1 MYLLDTNI
9 CIYIINKRS
18 RTAAAVFASKP
29 PFSIFLSAITLAELE
44 YGVSKSQSRERNRL
58 ALVEFAAPFEV
69 VPFTDGDAEV
79 FGIIRA
85 QLEREGR
92 VIGAY
97 DMQIAA
103 QALNRGLVLATNN
116 TKEFERVPELKLENW
131 TL

>member
-18 RTAAAVFASKP
+18 QTAAKVFASKP
-29 PFSIFLSAITLAELE
+29 PFSVFLSAITLAELE
-44 YGVSKSQSRERNRL
+44 YGVSKSMNRERNRL
-58 ALVEFAAPFEV
+58 ALVEFTAPFEV
-69 VPFTDGDAEV
+69 VPFADRDAEV
-79 FGIIRA
+79 FGVIRA
-85 QLEREGR
+85 KLEGEGR

-103 QALNRGLVLATNN
+103 QALSRGLVLVTSN

-131 TL
+131 AV